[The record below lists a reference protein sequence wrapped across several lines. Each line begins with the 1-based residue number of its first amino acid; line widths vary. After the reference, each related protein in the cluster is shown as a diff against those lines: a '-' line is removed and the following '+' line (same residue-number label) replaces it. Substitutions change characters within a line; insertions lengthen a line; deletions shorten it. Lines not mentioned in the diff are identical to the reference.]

1 MDQTDDSIIK
11 TAGSITKEEYLANVE
26 YNIMQNTLVLES
38 SHPFPGYHGSN
49 LPENPVPNSIYLV
62 TARRYDGEELLRKG
76 KKVKGLFPEE
86 SDISYGEVS
95 FRGNEY
101 QFIRARGLDC
111 FGCIPRLQ
119 EALMKEGIEFMK
131 RKKFTGDALIKL
143 QKFFPLEKID
153 DNIYRG
159 LDEPR
164 MHYFEIP
171 YRPDWQF
178 FKKITFFIRSNIESY
193 TFDAALGSLYLRQI
207 ADMVRIYGEGL
218 TLEQMQF
225 IRKKYLYELAHPDH
239 LQ

>member
-1 MDQTDDSIIK
+1 MNHTEDQIIK
-11 TAGSITKEEYLANVE
+11 TAGSITKEEYLVNVE
-26 YNIMQNTLVLES
+26 HNIMTNTLVLES

-76 KKVKGLFPEE
+76 KKVKGMFPEG

-95 FRGNEY
+95 FRGSEY

-111 FGCIPRLQ
+111 FGCIPKLQ
-119 EALMKEGIEFMK
+119 EVLSAEGIEFMK
-131 RKKFTGDALIKL
+131 KKKFTGDALIKL
-143 QKFFPLEKID
+143 RKYFPLERID
-153 DNIYRG
+153 DHIFK
-159 LDEPR
+159 DQSEPR

-171 YRPDWQF
+171 YKPEWDF
-178 FKKITFFIRSNIESY
+178 FKKITYYIRGNIENYSY
-193 TFDAALGSLYLRQI
+193 DAALGALYLRDI
-207 ADMVRIYGEGL
+207 IDVVRIYGIDL